1 MKISVVINTKN
12 AAETLE
18 RALKSVSW
26 ADQIVVMDM
35 HSSDATEKIA
45 KKFKADFYTHADVGY
60 VEPARNAA
68 IKKAI
73 HPWVLILDADE
84 EIPAT
89 LAERITSLV
98 NGDATADAYFL
109 PRKNIVFGEW
119 YQHAGWW
126 PDYQLRFFKAGH
138 VVWADKIHAQPTI
151 HGIKDYLAP
160 TEEHAILH
168 YNYQTIEQFVERLN
182 RYTNHEVTA
191 RPFAKETLD
200 SADLVRAFSNELF
213 ARLFKHRGIDG
224 GLHGTSLSYLQAMYE
239 SVVVLK
245 QWQNAGF
252 TSQQNDQEL
261 TIAALRKMQKDLN
274 YWIADWHVERTS
286 GLEQWWW
293 RIRRKYSF

>member
-12 AAETLE
+12 AADTLE
-18 RALKSVSW
+18 RALKSVRW
-26 ADQIVVMDM
+26 ADEVVVMDM
-35 HSSDATEKIA
+35 HSSDTTEKIA
-45 KKFKADFYTHADVGY
+45 KKYKAAFFTHPDVGY

-68 IKKAI
+68 IQKAT

-89 LAERITSLV
+89 LAEKITSLV

-109 PRKNIVFGEW
+109 PRKNVVFEEW

-126 PDYQLRFFKAGH
+126 PDYQLRLFKAGH

-151 HGIKDYLAP
+151 HGVKDYLAA
-160 TEEHAILH
+160 TEENAIIH
-168 YNYQTIEQFVERLN
+168 YNYQTVEQFVERLN
-182 RYTNHEVTA
+182 RYTNHEVAA
-191 RPFAKETLD
+191 RPFATETIT
-200 SADLVRAFSNELF
+200 SAQLVQAFNNELL

-224 GLHGTSLSYLQAMYE
+224 GLHGVGLSYLQAMYE
-239 SVVVLK
+239 AVVLLK

-252 TSQQNDQEL
+252 APQTGQQEA
-261 TIAALRKMQKDLN
+261 TIATLRKVQQDLN
-274 YWIADWHVERTS
+274 YWIADWYVERTT
-286 GLEQWWW
+286 GLQQWWW